1 MMITVYPKTE
11 KTHWKAHLPRRRGFS
26 LIELLTVIA
35 IIAILAALLYPV
47 VVAQQAKAHRNACAS
62 NLATIAGGLRMYR
75 LDTGFYPPVLYGFVH
90 NHDEGTPG
98 DFVYGLYPHWVR
110 NANVFACDQ
119 NPAVRQLGEKE
130 AIRLEMNGNKPPNL
144 SPAVVPLE
152 LRTGKWVSSSGNDTL
167 LYPSGIK
174 FAVGDSYDVSF
185 MPNKG
190 MLNVPQF
197 GMWERHYQLQHTPVQ
212 NLATNPDLNGVLLM
226 GTTAEERA
234 RAYSRQ
240 LVFRNPDDSTMVTTC
255 TYHRDFPT
263 GWAYG
268 QQLPPDSTDIVLFLD
283 GHVEMRRTTDVNVY
297 DPTGGWAGWQI
308 TEK

>member
-1 MMITVYPKTE
+1 MMTVYPKTE
-11 KTHWKAHLPRRRGFS
+11 MTYWDARPLQPRRGFS

-35 IIAILAALLYPV
+35 IIAVLAALLYPV
-47 VVAQQAKAHRNACAS
+47 VVAQQAKAHRNACAG
-62 NLATIAGGLRMYR
+62 NLATIAGGLRMYK

-90 NHDEGTPG
+90 NRDEGTPG

-119 NPAVRQLGEKE
+119 NPKVRQLGEKE
-130 AIRLEMNGNKPPNL
+130 AIRLEVNGNTPPNL
-144 SPAVVPLE
+144 TPAVVPLE
-152 LRTGKWVSSSGNDTL
+152 LRTGKWVSSSAAGTL

-174 FAVGDSYDVSF
+174 FAIGDSYDVSF
-185 MPNKG
+185 MPNQG
-190 MLNVPQF
+190 MVSNA

-212 NLATNPDLNGVLLM
+212 NLATNPDLSGLPLL
-226 GTTAEERA
+226 GATANDRA
-234 RAYSRQ
+234 RTYSRQ

-255 TYHRDFPT
+255 TYHRNYPT
-263 GWAYG
+263 GWSYG
-268 QQLPPDSTDIVLFLD
+268 TPLPPESTDVTLFLD
-283 GHVEMRRTTDVNVY
+283 GHVEMRRTTDVNLY